1 MLLHL
6 YNALWQLAR
15 PLLLRKLRRRGA
27 VEPLY
32 LHAVH
37 QRFANYTPAERA
49 QAQSHAGQ
57 WVWVHAVSL
66 GETRAAAI
74 LLHALRARQPGLHV
88 LLTHGTAT
96 GWQEGQKLLQPGDM
110 QVWLPWD
117 AHGAVQRFVQTF
129 RPRVGLVMET
139 EVWPQLLRAC
149 QQHGVPVA
157 LVNARLSA
165 KTLRQSL
172 RLKRLAA
179 QSYGS
184 LAVAYAQTAADADGL
199 RQLGVQHTTVTGNLK
214 FDATPDPALLQQ
226 GRTMRQRWQQ
236 HEAVPRPLAMLASSR
251 EGEEQLWLDA
261 LRQLPAAQQQ
271 AAHAIQWLI
280 VPRHPQRFDEVAA
293 LLSRAGRQIKKRS
306 NDAACGSIS
315 ACDARLAGSK
325 ACASSST
332 SQALGPAPSVWL
344 GDSIGEMP
352 LYYAMADVVLMGGS
366 FAPLGGQNLIEACAC
381 GCPVLLGRHTFN
393 FAQASTQAIAAGA
406 ALRCADMADAVAHAA
421 QLLLPSHPDGVRQRH
436 GMQQA
441 AVQFSQ
447 THRGAAERVVADLQ
461 ARGWLH
467 GL

>member
-1 MLLHL
+1 MLLVL
-6 YNALWQLAR
+6 YNALWHLAR
-15 PLLLRKLRRRGA
+15 PLLLRKLRRRGVA
-27 VEPLY
+27 EPLY
-32 LHAVH
+32 VHAVH
-37 QRFANYTPAERA
+37 QRFARYTPAEQA
-49 QAQSHAGQ
+49 HAQSHAGQ

-74 LLHALRARQPGLHV
+74 LVNALRAARPQVRL

-96 GWQEGQKLLQPGDM
+96 GWQEGQKLLQQGDM

-117 AHGAVQRFVQTF
+117 SRAAVQRFVQTF
-129 RPRVGLVMET
+129 RPRLGLIMET
-139 EVWPQLLRAC
+139 EIWPQLLRAC

-157 LVNARLSA
+157 LVNARVSA

-172 RLKRLAA
+172 RFKSLATRA
-179 QSYGS
+179 YGS

-199 RQLGVQHTTVTGNLK
+199 RQLGVQHSTVTGNLK

-226 GRTMRQRWQQ
+226 GRAMRQRWQPHQ
-236 HEAVPRPLAMLASSR
+236 PAPRPVAMLASSR

-261 LRQLPAAQQQ
+261 LRQLSAAQQQ

-293 LLSRAGRQIKKRS
+293 LLAHAGWQVKKRS

-315 ACDARLAGSK
+315 ACETRLAGSQ
-325 ACASSST
+325 ACVPSAST
-332 SQALGPAPSVWL
+332 VWL

-381 GCPVLLGRHTFN
+381 GCPVLLGPHTFN

-406 ALRCADMADAVAHAA
+406 ALRCADMADAVAQAA
-421 QLLLPSHPDGVRQRH
+421 HLLLPTQPHAENPLQA
-436 GMQQA
+436 MQQA

-447 THRGAAERVVADLQ
+447 THRGAAQRVVADLL
-461 ARGWLH
+461 ARI
-467 GL
+467 